1 MIGLAAPQAL
11 LALLALPAL
20 AWAVRRAD
28 ARRRDGD
35 AAYGGSEA
43 LRRGRSPARR
53 RAQTALLFAALA
65 LVAMAVA
72 RPRWGS
78 EDVQVSRSGIDI
90 AIALDISRS
99 MTADDVEPSRA
110 AAAAAG
116 LQRMLDSLRGDR
128 VGLVT
133 FGGSAFS
140 RSPLTLDLEAVAQL
154 VGQAQGEALLVRPGT
169 NLGTALEQAITL
181 LSVEDRAATQVVV
194 LVSDGEELG
203 RRLDA
208 AIRRAQDAG
217 IRIYTVAAGTE
228 AGAPIP
234 SDDQGGTELS
244 RLDRATLSRIA
255 AETGGQLRELDGVAG
270 LAVEFSRLRQS
281 QFAEAE
287 QPAPVER
294 FQWFVGAALALLFVQ
309 SLIGEAARPGPLRAG
324 RITLGATALLAALFV
339 ACGGSAAY
347 RHVSDGN
354 EAYASG
360 RYEQALTQYRLAAEL
375 QPEDASIAHN
385 SGNALHELRR
395 YEEAS
400 VASERALLLAS
411 DVEVLQQATY
421 ALGGHAFRRGALD
434 EARDAYVS
442 VLRRDPAD
450 EDARHNLELVLLAL
464 NPPEPSPPGD
474 DPAQSDNGQSDSS
487 GDDGQAGG
495 GQQPDG
501 GGATDSGGASQT
513 GSGQQQPG
521 GTSDPGGSPAEA
533 PSELNGGSDS
543 GPDGE
548 ASAATTL
555 EGAQGNLEDALAGLG
570 REVTL
575 DEALRILE
583 LLRRVNALESL
594 GEVPPRPGV
603 LPDR

>member
-1 MIGLAAPQAL
+1 MIDLATPQAL
-11 LALLALPAL
+11 LALLAMPVL
-20 AWAVRRAD
+20 AWAVRRAA

-43 LRRGRSPARR
+43 LRRGRSRARR
-53 RAQTALLFAALA
+53 RARTALLFAALA
-65 LVAMAVA
+65 LVAVAAA
-72 RPRWGS
+72 RPRWGT
-78 EDVQVSRSGIDI
+78 EDVPVSRSGIDI

-99 MTADDVEPSRA
+99 MTAADVEPSRA

-116 LQRMLDSLRGDR
+116 LRRMLESLRGDR

-140 RSPLTLDLEAVAQL
+140 RSPLTLDLNAVVQL
-154 VGQAQGEALLVRPGT
+154 VEQAQGEALLVQPGT
-169 NLGTALEQAITL
+169 NLGTALQRAITL
-181 LSVEDRAATQVVV
+181 LDVEDRAATQVVV

-217 IRIYTVAAGTE
+217 IRIYTAAVGTE
-228 AGAPIP
+228 AGVPIP

-255 AETGGQLRELDGVAG
+255 AETGGQFREIDGVAG
-270 LAVEFSRLRQS
+270 LVVEFSRLRQS
-281 QFAEAE
+281 QFAAAE

-294 FQWFVGAALALLFVQ
+294 FQWFVGAALALLFAQ
-309 SLIGEAARPGPLRAG
+309 SLIGEATRPGPLRAG
-324 RITLGATALLAALFV
+324 RITLGATALLAVLFV

-347 RHVSDGN
+347 RHVRDGN
-354 EAYASG
+354 EAYADG

-375 QPEDASIAHN
+375 QPEDASIAYN
-385 SGNALHELRR
+385 TGNALHELRR

-400 VASERALLLAS
+400 VASERALLLAT
-411 DVEVLQQATY
+411 DVEVLQEATY
-421 ALGGHAFRRGALD
+421 ALGGHAFRRGALE

-450 EDARHNLELVLLAL
+450 EDARHNLEVVLLAL
-464 NPPEPSPPGD
+464 NPPEPTPPRE
-474 DPAQSDNGQSDSS
+474 DPAQNDNRRPDGGD
-487 GDDGQAGG
+487 DDGQRTG
-495 GQQPDG
+495 GQQADG
-501 GGATDSGGASQT
+501 GAAAAGGDTAQT
-513 GSGQQQPG
+513 PDGQQQPG
-521 GTSDPGGSPAEA
+521 TTFEPGDGP
-533 PSELNGGSDS
+533 PVVRS
-543 GPDGE
+543 GLDGE
-548 ASAATTL
+548 PGVATTL
-555 EGAQGNLEDALAGLG
+555 EGAQLSLEEALAGLG

-575 DEALRILE
+575 DEALRILK
-583 LLRRVNALESL
+583 LLRRVNSFQSL
-594 GEVPPRPGV
+594 GEVPPRPGA